1 MNCDTITFQLGAH
14 YLSRVALRIERLLT
28 TIEQASQEQHPVI
41 HHAALN
47 EIFELIKLTEKPEL
61 KSRFLQEFIRI
72 EHAINKSMD
81 AFENTSTETSFS
93 NIFVQ
98 IQTLSQLAGTFGG
111 SIHDD
116 AFLHSI
122 GLALIGHGSDGEYY
136 APQLCFWL
144 EGTAT
149 KRQHDLT
156 LWLKQLKPLHD
167 TITLY
172 LSLLRNSATFETITP
187 ENGFY
192 QCPIPHNNKT
202 ACHLVL
208 VRMSK
213 TNHLIPKIQL
223 GQHGLSLR
231 LCEATSMRETH
242 NKNTTIELSLC
253 TL

>member
-1 MNCDTITFQLGAH
+1 MTSDTITFQLGAH
-14 YLSRVALRIERLLT
+14 YLSRVALRVERLLT

-47 EIFELIKLTEKPEL
+47 EMFEIIKLTEKPEL

-81 AFENTSTETSFS
+81 AFEKTSTETAFS
-93 NIFVQ
+93 DIFIQ
-98 IQTLSQLAGTFGG
+98 IQTLSQLAGPFGG

-122 GLALIGHGSDGEYY
+122 GLALLGHGGEGELY
-136 APQLCFWL
+136 APQLWFWL
-144 EGTAT
+144 EGSAT
-149 KRQHDLT
+149 TRQDDLIH
-156 LWLKQLKPLHD
+156 WLKQLKPLHD

-187 ENGFY
+187 ENGFF
-192 QCPIPHNNKT
+192 QCSIPHNNKAT
-202 ACHLVL
+202 CHLVL

-223 GQHGLSLR
+223 GHHGLSLR
-231 LCEATSMRETH
+231 LCEATSMREMH
-242 NKNTTIELSLC
+242 DKNASIELSLC